1 MKKLLAVLLICF
13 VFTTPITNASNSNS
27 GSIRQYLPPADSD
40 FFNIKFTQGIWLN
53 KDVNKLIVYAYGAN
67 NKIVETAIIDVLPNQ
82 VVYLDFYC
90 SNNYVVTFWKDLT
103 KLNQYSVKKSTN
115 VKVCPKNSIEL
126 SDYIPSLNRYAA
138 DTFKGTSKALLATEL
153 TNISIS
159 YGK

>member
-1 MKKLLAVLLICF
+1 MKKILAVLLLCF
-13 VFTTPITNASNSNS
+13 VFSMPITNASSSDS

-40 FFNIKFTQGIWLN
+40 FFNIKFTHGIWVN

-90 SNNYVVTFWKDLT
+90 SNNYTVTFWKDLT

-115 VKVCPKNSIEL
+115 VRVCPKYSIEL

-138 DTFKGTSKALLATEL
+138 DTFKGTSKSLPVLESSNT
-153 TNISIS
+153 SIK